1 MRKKKSFMQ
10 DHKNY
15 KKLNR
20 KSRNI
25 SCFWFVTYR
34 CCPMLRF
41 EGAYLA
47 EGYVPGFGRVY
58 FAFAVEAKLV
68 VDEYNHSDE

>member
-1 MRKKKSFMQ
+1 
-10 DHKNY
+10 
-15 KKLNR
+15 
-20 KSRNI
+20 
-25 SCFWFVTYR
+25 
-34 CCPMLRF
+34 MLRF